1 MPESPNLVVTAMV
14 IIGMSV
20 GASLLALLLIR
31 RLVPHERLAPHNDV
45 SGFVYAVIGVV
56 YAVIVALVLVSA
68 WEQYSDAE
76 TGARHEADALGNLH
90 RIAEGLPEPSRGTL
104 QAATLE
110 YATTVIVDEWP
121 AMRDGDSPG
130 ARELANT
137 DVLWSALRQF
147 DVTTQKEQNL
157 HAAALEQLDALSA
170 QRRERL
176 AQAESGLLGIM
187 WAVMI
192 GGSILTVLFPCLFG
206 VEDGRLHALI
216 VAILAA
222 TVGLLMLT
230 VYQLNYPFEGAVH
243 IEPVGFELVLEQF
256 GGDAGT
262 P

>member
-1 MPESPNLVVTAMV
+1 MPESPNLVVTTIA
-14 IIGMSV
+14 IIGLSV
-20 GASLLALLLIR
+20 GVSLLALWLVR

-56 YAVIVALVLVSA
+56 YAVIVALVLVSV

-76 TGARHEADALGNLH
+76 TNVRHEADALGNLH
-90 RIAEGLPEPSRGTL
+90 RIAEGLPEPSQGTL

-110 YATTVIVDEWP
+110 YATTVIDDEWP
-121 AMRDGDSPG
+121 AMKDGDPPS
-130 ARELANT
+130 AQELAHT
-137 DVLWSALRQF
+137 DVLWSALHQL
-147 DVTTQKEQNL
+147 DVTTQREQNL
-157 HAAALEQLDALSA
+157 HAAALDQLDALSA
-170 QRRERL
+170 HRRERL
-176 AQAESGLLGIM
+176 AQSQSGLLGIM

-192 GGSILTVLFPCLFG
+192 GGGILTVLFPCLFG

-230 VYQLNYPFEGAVH
+230 VYQLNFPFEGAVH

-256 GGDAGT
+256 GGDAGA